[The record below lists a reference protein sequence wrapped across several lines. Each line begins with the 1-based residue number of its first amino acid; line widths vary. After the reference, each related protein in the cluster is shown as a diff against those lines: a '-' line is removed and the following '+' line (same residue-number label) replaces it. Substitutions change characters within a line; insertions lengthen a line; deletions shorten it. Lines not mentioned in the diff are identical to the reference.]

1 MGRRKIDLVKEKE
14 LADCIRHYK
23 CLYDKSQPQY
33 KDKRAKANAWKK
45 VEETMGMDPIHL
57 FISYHE

>member
-1 MGRRKIDLVKEKE
+1 MGRRKIDLVKEEE

-23 CLYDKSQPQY
+23 CLYDKSQPDY
-33 KDKRAKANAWKK
+33 KDKRAKANACNA
-45 VEETMGMDPIHL
+45 ILL